1 MIETDTD
8 DQTCH
13 LDFETYCDLDI
24 RKVGGHRYARHPSCE
39 VLICCY
45 LLPGM
50 LEPAV
55 WLPRQEP
62 PPADLLRWVRGKGRM
77 GAHNA
82 AFERVV
88 WQHALRRMHPTVPE
102 VKDAQWV
109 CTAAKAA
116 ASGLPR
122 KLENALKALN
132 MGVEKDMEGSK
143 LIKVFCSPKKPT
155 KKDPRTR
162 ILPEQDTRFQ
172 RFIEYCQQDVRGE
185 VVLDHALPDL
195 IPRERRMFILDMLM
209 NDRGLPVD
217 LPLVQKALRV
227 VQGLEKAV
235 ADRVAELTLDRDNV
249 NGLKATQVAK
259 MLQVFTDR
267 GLDLENMRKETIQ
280 AALKAEGLDDL
291 TRELLEL
298 RVEAG
303 KASTKKLISMV
314 ACADPDDWVVQGG
327 FLYHGAHTG
336 RYAGRLV
343 QPHNFIR
350 GMLKDNQRDLVFAL
364 LEYADPD
371 LFMLLL
377 DGSPFHDKKGNALTS
392 GPIDAIS
399 QCMRGFIRAP
409 LGYELAV
416 VDYTAI
422 EARILAWVAGE
433 DHMLEA
439 YFQGVDVYKL
449 MAKKLW
455 KLPSIDVVTD
465 EQRRIAKN
473 LVLGCGYGLGG
484 VKFVDYCANAG
495 LIVEP
500 DFAMS
505 AVKAYRRE
513 HPAIVES
520 WKTVESLVVAAITH
534 PGRTYSG
541 LKCKFYMYEHWLCVQ
556 LPSGREIRYPYAKA
570 VPTERWGKPAWAI
583 SFRTEIKGQWVR
595 ENTYGGK
602 LIENIVQAIA
612 RDVMMEGMLSAET
625 GGYPV
630 IGTVHDELLT
640 LRLRGTSS
648 VNDLEKL
655 ACTVPSWSKGMPLAA
670 KGFICERYK
679 KD

>member
-1 MIETDTD
+1 MTDTTAID

-13 LDFETYCDLDI
+13 LDFETYCDIDV
-24 RKVGGHRYARHPSCE
+24 RKVGAHRYARHPSCE
-39 VLICCY
+39 VIICSY

-50 LEPAV
+50 VDPAV

-62 PPADLLRWVRGKGRM
+62 PPAALVRWVRGRGRM

-82 AFERVV
+82 AFERAV
-88 WQHALRRMHPTVPE
+88 WRWALRRQHPDLPE
-102 VKDAQWV
+102 VKDSQWV

-132 MGVEKDMEGSK
+132 MGVEKDAEGAK
-143 LIKVFCSPKKPT
+143 LIKVFCQPRKPT
-155 KKDPRTR
+155 KKDARTR
-162 ILPEQDTRFQ
+162 ILPEQDARFQ

-209 NDRGLPVD
+209 NDRGLPID
-217 LPLVQKALRV
+217 LPMVDKALKV

-235 ADRVAELTLDRDNV
+235 ADRVSDITTTGDNV

-259 MLQVFTDR
+259 MLQVFADR
-267 GLDLENMRKETIQ
+267 GLDLENMRKETIE
-280 AALKAEGLDDL
+280 AALKNADLDD
-291 TRELLEL
+291 TTKELLML

-303 KASTKKLISMV
+303 KASTKKLISMKL
-314 ACADPDDWVVQGG
+314 CADPDDWVVQGG

-350 GMLKDNQRDLVFAL
+350 GLLKDRQRELVFAL

-371 LFMLLL
+371 LFLLL
-377 DGSPFHDKKGNALTS
+377 YDK
-392 GPIDAIS
+392 PIDVIS

-409 LGYELAV
+409 EGYELAV

-422 EARILAWVAGE
+422 EARILAWIAGE

-455 KLPSIDVVTD
+455 HLDSIDDVSD

-473 LVLGCGYGLGG
+473 LVLGCGYQLGG
-484 VKFVDYCANAG
+484 AKFVDYAANAG
-495 LIVEP
+495 VIITEE
-500 DFAMS
+500 FAAM

-513 HPAIVES
+513 HPAIVRS
-520 WKTVESLVVAAITH
+520 WKTVEGLVANAINH
-534 PGRTYSG
+534 PGEVYEG
-541 LKCKFYMYEHWLCVQ
+541 LKCRFFMRDHWLCIQ
-556 LPSGREIRYPYAKA
+556 LPSGREIRYPHARA
-570 VPTERWGKPAWAI
+570 VLTERWGKPAWSL

-612 RDVMMEGMLSAET
+612 RDVMMEGMLAAET
-625 GGYPV
+625 GGWPV

-640 LRLRGTSS
+640 LVQRGMARIKE
-648 VNDLEKL
+648 LEKVV
-655 ACTVPSWSKGMPLAA
+655 CIPHIKWTKGMPLAA
-670 KGFICERYK
+670 KGFVCERYK

>member
-1 MIETDTD
+1 
-8 DQTCH
+8 
-13 LDFETYCDLDI
+13 
-24 RKVGGHRYARHPSCE
+24 
-39 VLICCY
+39 
-45 LLPGM
+45 
-50 LEPAV
+50 
-55 WLPRQEP
+55 
-62 PPADLLRWVRGKGRM
+62 M

-82 AFERVV
+82 AFERAV
-88 WQHALRRMHPTVPE
+88 WRWALRRQYPDLPE
-102 VKDAQWV
+102 VKDSQWV

-132 MGVEKDMEGSK
+132 MGVEKDAEGAK
-143 LIKVFCSPKKPT
+143 LIKVFCQPRKPT
-155 KKDPRTR
+155 KKDARTR
-162 ILPEQDTRFQ
+162 ILPEQDARFQ

-217 LPLVQKALRV
+217 LPLVDKALKV

-235 ADRVAELTLDRDNV
+235 ADRVSDITTTSDNV

-259 MLQVFTDR
+259 MLQVFADR
-267 GLDLENMRKETIQ
+267 GLDLENMRKETIE
-280 AALKAEGLDDL
+280 AALKSADLDD
-291 TRELLEL
+291 TTKELLML

-303 KASTKKLISMV
+303 KASTKKLISMKL
-314 ACADPDDWVVQGG
+314 CADPDDWVVQGG

-350 GMLKDNQRDLVFAL
+350 GLLKDRQRELVFAL

-371 LFMLLL
+371 LFLLL
-377 DGSPFHDKKGNALTS
+377 YDK
-392 GPIDAIS
+392 PIDVIS

-409 LGYELAV
+409 EGYELAV

-422 EARILAWVAGE
+422 EARILAWIAGE

-455 KLPSIDVVTD
+455 HLDSIDDVSD

-473 LVLGCGYGLGG
+473 LVLGCGYQLGG
-484 VKFVDYCANAG
+484 AKFVDYAANAG
-495 LIVEP
+495 VIITEE
-500 DFAMS
+500 FAAM

-513 HPAIVES
+513 HPAIVRS
-520 WKTVESLVVAAITH
+520 WKTVEGLVANAINH
-534 PGRTYSG
+534 PGEVYEG
-541 LKCKFYMYEHWLCVQ
+541 LKCRFFMRDHWLCIQ
-556 LPSGREIRYPYAKA
+556 LPSGREIRYPHARA
-570 VPTERWGKPAWAI
+570 VLTERWGKPAWSL

-595 ENTYGGK
+595 ESTYGGK

-612 RDVMMEGMLSAET
+612 RDVMMEGMLSAEV
-625 GGYPV
+625 GAYPV

-640 LRLRGTSS
+640 LRLKGTSN
-648 VNDLEKL
+648 VKELEKL
-655 ACTVPSWSKGMPLAA
+655 ACTVPRWSKGMPLAA
-670 KGFICERYK
+670 KGFVCERYK

>member
-1 MIETDTD
+1 
-8 DQTCH
+8 
-13 LDFETYCDLDI
+13 
-24 RKVGGHRYARHPSCE
+24 
-39 VLICCY
+39 
-45 LLPGM
+45 
-50 LEPAV
+50 
-55 WLPRQEP
+55 
-62 PPADLLRWVRGKGRM
+62 M

-82 AFERVV
+82 AFERAV
-88 WQHALRRMHPTVPE
+88 WRWALRRQYPDLPE
-102 VKDAQWV
+102 VKDSQWV

-132 MGVEKDMEGSK
+132 MGVEKDAEGAK
-143 LIKVFCSPKKPT
+143 LIKVFCQPRKPT
-155 KKDPRTR
+155 KKDARTR
-162 ILPEQDTRFQ
+162 ILPEQDVRFQ

-217 LPLVQKALRV
+217 LPLVEKALTV
-227 VQGLEKAV
+227 VQGLERAV
-235 ADRVAELTLDRDNV
+235 ADRVTEITTDRDNV

-259 MLQVFTDR
+259 MLQVFADR

-280 AALKAEGLDDL
+280 AALKDSNLDD
-291 TRELLEL
+291 TTKELLML

-303 KASTKKLISMV
+303 KASTKKLISMKL
-314 ACADPDDWVVQGG
+314 CADPDDHVVQGG

-350 GMLKDNQRDLVFAL
+350 GMLKDRQRELVFAL
-364 LEYADPD
+364 LEYADAD
-371 LFMLLL
+371 LFLLL
-377 DGSPFHDKKGNALTS
+377 YDK
-392 GPIDAIS
+392 PIDVIS

-409 LGYELAV
+409 EGYELAV

-422 EARILAWVAGE
+422 EARILAWIAGE

-455 KLPSIDVVTD
+455 HLDTIEEVTD

-473 LVLGCGYGLGG
+473 LVLGCGYQLGG
-484 VKFVDYCANAG
+484 AKFVDYAANAG
-495 LIVEP
+495 VIITEE
-500 DFAMS
+500 FAAM

-513 HPAIVES
+513 HPAIVRS
-520 WKTVESLVVAAITH
+520 WKTVEGLVANAINH
-534 PGRTYSG
+534 PGEVYEG
-541 LKCKFYMYEHWLCVQ
+541 LTCKFFMREHWLCIQ
-556 LPSGREIRYPYAKA
+556 LPSGREIRYPHARA
-570 VPTERWGKPAWAI
+570 VLTERWGKPAWSL

-612 RDVMMEGMLSAET
+612 RDVMMEGMLSAEV

-640 LRLRGTSS
+640 LRLKGTSN
-648 VNDLEKL
+648 VKELEKL
-655 ACTVPSWSKGMPLAA
+655 ACTVPRWSKGMPLAA